1 MATMSYIDKKHEVK
15 LPEDI
20 VKHLGLENGGGVVF
34 LINKDGQVVIVTNDD
49 FVKLL
54 IPDDSET

>member
-1 MATMSYIDKKHEVK
+1 MATLSYVDKKHEVK
-15 LPEDI
+15 LPDNI
-20 VKHLGLENGGGVVF
+20 IKHLSLENGGGVVF
-34 LINKDGQVVIVTNDD
+34 LLNKEGQVVIVTNDD